1 MALTI
6 TVLNATQDMLRL
18 SAATGGE
25 GGDTAQLSQASLI
38 ALCVPGPLKTLLTA
52 PLFQAPASEPPVGIQ
67 AQPGVTTWANLV
79 ADGRLSVYAGGIG
92 GNSNGV
98 AYNFTTDSTVNH
110 FDMATSGS
118 GTAVFE
124 LNFRHSVN
132 R

>member
-18 SAATGGE
+18 SAFSGGE
-25 GGDTAQLSQASLI
+25 GGDTAQLSQASLV
-38 ALCVPGPLKTLLTA
+38 ALCVPGPLKSLLTA
-52 PLFQAPASEPPVGIQ
+52 PLFEGPPG
-67 AQPGVTTWANLV
+67 PGVAAWANLIED
-79 ADGRLSVYAGGIG
+79 ARLSVYASGIG

-98 AYNFTTDSTVNH
+98 AYNFTTDSSVNH
-110 FDMATSGS
+110 FDMATGGS

-124 LNFRHSVN
+124 LNFRHSIN